1 MSSPYKRIQI
11 IINPAAD
18 HSQSI
23 IQCAGGGCALDQDK
37 CAVIAMVALTEWVFK
52 PASVPRV
59 SIFKNGIQF

>member
-37 CAVIAMVALTEWVFK
+37 CAVIAMVALIDGSLN
-52 PASVPRV
+52 PH
-59 SIFKNGIQF
+59 QFQG